1 MINKVLGI
9 TLLSCSLLLA
19 GCGNQVSKE
28 EETKEAKQE
37 AVKNYFDA
45 KQAEEEREA
54 KENAKIKIKT
64 VDEVNYAHYDNIMEE
79 NSVYY
84 ASIIQNDSN
93 KVVDVTEISLT
104 YLDKKGTVIGS
115 GDSSSVWV
123 SPTVLK
129 PGQKAYVLN
138 ESEINAP
145 VEDYDKTEVTFSPE
159 ITDERAKKLP
169 IEGLSIDND
178 EDNIFING
186 KVTNTT
192 DVPTDYVTIGA
203 ALYDDKGKFVGVSY
217 GQVQDTLNPK
227 NSMAFQTDSYNFAA
241 QIDGDI
247 KKYDIFAYTYKWPEG
262 VAGEGGDGEVTE

>member
-1 MINKVLGI
+1 MKKVAGI
-9 TLLSCSLLLA
+9 ALLSCGLLLA

-28 EETKEAKQE
+28 EDTKEAKQE

-64 VDEVNYAHYDNIMEE
+64 VDEVNYAHYDNIMEV

-84 ASIIQNDSN
+84 ASIIQNTS
-93 KVVDVTEISLT
+93 KKTVDVETISVAF
-104 YLDKKGTVIGS
+104 LDKKGTVIGS
-115 GDSSSVWV
+115 SDSSVWV

-129 PGQKAYVLN
+129 PGQKAYVMT
-138 ESEINAP
+138 EGDINAP

-178 EDNIFING
+178 EDTIFING

-203 ALYDDKGKFVGVSY
+203 ALYNDKGKFVGVSY
-217 GQVQDTLNPK
+217 GQVQDMLNPK
-227 NSMAFQTDSYNFAA
+227 NSMVFQTDSYNFAA
-241 QIDGDI
+241 QIDGLV
-247 KKYDIFAYTYKWPEG
+247 KNYEIFAYTYKWPEG
-262 VAGEGGDGEVTE
+262 TAGEGGDGEVTE